1 MSSPS
6 KIPVHEPDIGEAEI
20 ASVVA
25 ALRRGEISGSFGQAI
40 PEFEAKFAAFCG
52 CQYGIAVNS
61 GTAALQLAVAAAG
74 IGRGDEVLVS
84 ASTNIATALA
94 AYHSNAVPVPVDSEE
109 VTWNLDPDLI
119 EGLITPRTRAIIP
132 VHLFGHPAAMDRIC
146 AIARRHNL
154 VVIEDCAESHGAT
167 WQGTMTGAFGDM
179 GCFSFYANKIITTG
193 EGGMVVTNDTKLAE
207 RLRLLRNLAFGKPR
221 FFHEAA
227 GYNFRMTGCQAA
239 MGLAQLSRIEQFI
252 ADKRRVALTYNRL
265 LRGVRGLR
273 LPAELPGACNVYW
286 TGYLSRLRPAHP
298 HRSATPD
305 AFAFGDSVEL
315 ADELAKLVVRGQKRA
330 TASLAVEFTSLNEAL
345 PKAGDVSILLRADHE
360 PVAIIERTSV
370 KAVPFESVD
379 AAFAATEGE
388 GDGSLAY
395 WRAAHTEYFTRVCA
409 RLGGS
414 FDAKTEVLCQTFTR
428 VWPA

>member
-146 AIARRHNL
+146 EIARRHNL

-221 FFHEAA
+221 FYHEAA
-227 GYNFRMTGCQAA
+227 GYNFRMAGLQAA
-239 MGLAQLSRIEQFI
+239 MGLAQLARIDQFL
-252 ADKRRVALTYNRL
+252 ADKRRVAHTYNRL
-265 LRGVRGLR
+265 LSGVRGVR
-273 LPAELPGACNVYW
+273 LPAELPDARHVYW
-286 TGYLSRLRPAHP
+286 MYAVTIEPEFGLSRDEVARN
-298 HRSATPD
+298 
-305 AFAFGDSVEL
+305 L
-315 ADELAKLVVRGQKRA
+315 ADEGIETRTFFCPMNQQP
-330 TASLAVEFTSLNEAL
+330 F
-345 PKAGDVSILLRADHE
+345 LRQQE
-360 PVAIIERTSV
+360 GFREIPCPVADRLWEKGLYLPSANRLDEPTI
-370 KAVPFESVD
+370 A
-379 AAFAATEGE
+379 
-388 GDGSLAY
+388 
-395 WRAAHTEYFTRVCA
+395 RVCHAITRHA
-409 RLGGS
+409 R
-414 FDAKTEVLCQTFTR
+414 A
-428 VWPA
+428 

>member
-1 MSSPS
+1 MSIPS

-61 GTAALQLAVAAAG
+61 GTAALQLAVSAAG
-74 IGRGDEVLVS
+74 IGRGDEVLIS

-94 AYHSNAVPVPVDSEE
+94 AYHNNAVPVPVDSEE

-193 EGGMVVTNDTKLAE
+193 EGGMVVTNDAKLAE

-221 FFHEAA
+221 FYHEAA
-227 GYNFRMTGCQAA
+227 GYNFRMAGLQAA
-239 MGLAQLSRIEQFI
+239 LGLAQLARIDQFL
-252 ADKRRVALTYNRL
+252 ADKRRVAHTYNRL
-265 LRGVRGLR
+265 LSGVRGVR
-273 LPAELPGACNVYW
+273 LPAELPDARHVYW
-286 TGYLSRLRPAHP
+286 MYAVTIEPEFGLSRDEVARN
-298 HRSATPD
+298 
-305 AFAFGDSVEL
+305 L
-315 ADELAKLVVRGQKRA
+315 ADEGIETRTFFCPMNQQP
-330 TASLAVEFTSLNEAL
+330 F
-345 PKAGDVSILLRADHE
+345 LRQQE
-360 PVAIIERTSV
+360 GFSEIPCPVADRLWEKGLYLPSANRLDEPTI
-370 KAVPFESVD
+370 A
-379 AAFAATEGE
+379 
-388 GDGSLAY
+388 
-395 WRAAHTEYFTRVCA
+395 RVCHAITRHA
-409 RLGGS
+409 R
-414 FDAKTEVLCQTFTR
+414 A
-428 VWPA
+428 

>member
-119 EGLITPRTRAIIP
+119 EDLITPRTRAIIP

-193 EGGMVVTNDTKLAE
+193 EGGMVVTNDIKLAE

-221 FFHEAA
+221 FYHEAA
-227 GYNFRMTGCQAA
+227 GYNFRMAGLQAA
-239 MGLAQLSRIEQFI
+239 MGLAQLARIDQFL
-252 ADKRRVALTYNRL
+252 ADKRRVAHTYNRL
-265 LRGVRGLR
+265 LSGVRGVR
-273 LPAELPGACNVYW
+273 LPAELPDARHVYW
-286 TGYLSRLRPAHP
+286 MYAVTIEPEFELSRDEVARN
-298 HRSATPD
+298 
-305 AFAFGDSVEL
+305 L
-315 ADELAKLVVRGQKRA
+315 ADEGIETRTFFCPMNQQP
-330 TASLAVEFTSLNEAL
+330 F
-345 PKAGDVSILLRADHE
+345 LRQQE
-360 PVAIIERTSV
+360 GFREIPCPVADRLWEKGLYLPSANRLDEPTI
-370 KAVPFESVD
+370 A
-379 AAFAATEGE
+379 
-388 GDGSLAY
+388 
-395 WRAAHTEYFTRVCA
+395 RVCHAITRHA
-409 RLGGS
+409 R
-414 FDAKTEVLCQTFTR
+414 A
-428 VWPA
+428 

>member
-20 ASVVA
+20 ALVVA
-25 ALRRGEISGSFGQAI
+25 ALRRGEISGSFGQAL

-52 CQYGIAVNS
+52 CQHGIAVSS
-61 GTAALQLAVAAAG
+61 GTTALQLAVAAAG

-94 AYHSNAVPVPVDSEE
+94 AYHNNAVPVPVDSEE
-109 VTWNLDPDLI
+109 VTWNLDPDLL
-119 EGLITPRTRAIIP
+119 EALITPRTRAIIP

-193 EGGMVVTNDTKLAE
+193 EGGMVVTNDAKLAE

-227 GYNFRMTGCQAA
+227 GYNFRMTGYQAA
-239 MGLAQLSRIEQFI
+239 MGLAQLARIDQFI
-252 ADKRRVALTYNRL
+252 ADKRRVAHTYNRL
-265 LRGVRGLR
+265 LSDVRGLR
-273 LPAELPGACNVYW
+273 LPAELPGARNVYW
-286 TGYLSRLRPAHP
+286 MYAITIEPEFGLSRDEVARH
-298 HRSATPD
+298 
-305 AFAFGDSVEL
+305 L
-315 ADELAKLVVRGQKRA
+315 ADEGIDTRTFFCPMNQQPFLRQQEGFR
-330 TASLAVEFTSLNEAL
+330 E
-345 PKAGDVSILLRADHE
+345 ILC
-360 PVAIIERTSV
+360 PVADRLWEKGLYLPSANRLDEPTI
-370 KAVPFESVD
+370 A
-379 AAFAATEGE
+379 
-388 GDGSLAY
+388 
-395 WRAAHTEYFTRVCA
+395 RVCLEIKRHA
-409 RLGGS
+409 R
-414 FDAKTEVLCQTFTR
+414 A
-428 VWPA
+428 

>member
-119 EGLITPRTRAIIP
+119 EDLITPRTRAIIP

-146 AIARRHNL
+146 EIARRHNL

-193 EGGMVVTNDTKLAE
+193 EGGMVVTNDIKLAE

-221 FFHEAA
+221 FYHEAA
-227 GYNFRMTGCQAA
+227 GYNFRMAGLQAA
-239 MGLAQLSRIEQFI
+239 MGLAQLARIDQFL
-252 ADKRRVALTYNRL
+252 ADKRRVAHTYNRL
-265 LRGVRGLR
+265 LSGVRGVR
-273 LPAELPGACNVYW
+273 LPAELPDARHVYW
-286 TGYLSRLRPAHP
+286 MYAVTIEPEFELSRDEVARN
-298 HRSATPD
+298 
-305 AFAFGDSVEL
+305 L
-315 ADELAKLVVRGQKRA
+315 ADEGIETRTFFCPMNQQP
-330 TASLAVEFTSLNEAL
+330 F
-345 PKAGDVSILLRADHE
+345 LRQQE
-360 PVAIIERTSV
+360 GFREIPCPVADRLWEKGLYLPSANRLDEPTI
-370 KAVPFESVD
+370 A
-379 AAFAATEGE
+379 
-388 GDGSLAY
+388 
-395 WRAAHTEYFTRVCA
+395 RVCHAITRHA
-409 RLGGS
+409 R
-414 FDAKTEVLCQTFTR
+414 A
-428 VWPA
+428 